1 MIDTQSQPLF
11 QRVAVFGVGLLGG
24 SLGIACRRRGIADEV
39 IGVGRNAERLE
50 QALELGAIDRFTT
63 DTRAGFAEADLI
75 VMAAPVKTIID
86 FLPVVRDAAPDGA
99 IVTDV
104 GSAKSAIAR
113 VADKVFADSE
123 MAFIG
128 SHPMAGGEQMGVAN
142 ARGDLYE
149 GAACV
154 LTPTEQSN
162 ATAFARLEAFWQAL
176 GARVLTYSPEEHDN
190 IVATVSHL
198 PHAVAVA
205 LANALAIGS
214 VGPEDMREVAGPG
227 LLDTTR
233 IAAGSVDMWRDIFQ
247 ENRAATLSAI
257 DAFTRALGEVRGAI
271 ESGDPQALEDILRR
285 ARDTRLFFGNRTA
298 SNETEQ
304 PS

>member
-149 GAACV
+149 GAARRV
-154 LTPTEQSN
+154 DRLHRWTYQTQAANAYYLMARLNKDSN
-162 ATAFARLEAFWQAL
+162 ALDKAKAAIAAALNGKRSSPYLKDAVRLESL
-176 GARVLTYSPEEHDN
+176 IN
-190 IVATVSHL
+190 
-198 PHAVAVA
+198 
-205 LANALAIGS
+205 
-214 VGPEDMREVAGPG
+214 
-227 LLDTTR
+227 
-233 IAAGSVDMWRDIFQ
+233 
-247 ENRAATLSAI
+247 SA
-257 DAFTRALGEVRGAI
+257 E
-271 ESGDPQALEDILRR
+271 
-285 ARDTRLFFGNRTA
+285 
-298 SNETEQ
+298 
-304 PS
+304 